1 MRGKAR
7 ICVATVA
14 FGLGINKADVRGIVH
29 VCLPPSPEHFLQEIG
44 RAGRDGKPATAFALV
59 LDTEIAHKLSLSF
72 SDRLSRGQIFAL
84 LSNMRHLAS
93 DAMEGFAGVQLES
106 SISSLN
112 VSLPIS
118 KMVQSIDCKEE
129 SIFTILSILE
139 DGNSTF
145 VKLLDIEGTIPDSVT
160 LTLKKRN
167 LDKLCCMEEI
177 ARCIKTCSITLEA
190 EVNSNKDIPTQSQ
203 TRDRFSKFGGTASQ
217 KGFSAYSFGVYQI
230 SVVRC
235 AQLLGGNAEPR
246 HVFAA
251 LRRLQDSGE
260 LELVFDPAG
269 TSIHLTLNTA
279 GMQFFRDNEDTVE
292 VEGRIHQLSS
302 SIYNHF
308 AAQDQRR
315 AEKVLAM
322 NEIMRRVSVVQ
333 ESLDNHPSKKSA
345 RLELFQALISQYFK
359 SSSTAIEDEDD
370 DDDRDYKVNVC
381 RIEESEA
388 QTLARI
394 SFDVT
399 NLLQHPTLQ
408 KKVTYFPETVQFGE
422 SGHEDY
428 TALAITKILHGIPSP
443 KAPVLEWYRHP
454 VWGRYRT
461 NHFNSLKEYVQT
473 LL

>member
-1 MRGKAR
+1 MRGKVR

-93 DAMEGFAGVQLES
+93 DAMEGLADIQLKTCP
-106 SISSLN
+106 SSLN

-129 SIFTILSILE
+129 SIFTMLSILE

-145 VKLLDIEGTIPDSVT
+145 EKLLDIEGTIPDSVT
-160 LTLKKRN
+160 LTLKRRN
-167 LDKLCCMEEI
+167 LDKLCSKEEI
-177 ARCIKTCSITLEA
+177 ARCIKKCCIILEA
-190 EVNSNKDIPTQSQ
+190 ESNDNANEESPKQ
-203 TRDRFSKFGGTASQ
+203 DRFSKFGGTASQ

-260 LELVFDPAG
+260 LELVFNPAG
-269 TSIHLTLNTA
+269 SSIHLTLNTA
-279 GMQFFRDNEDTVE
+279 GIHFFGDNKDNVE
-292 VEGRIHQLSS
+292 AETRVNQLSFS
-302 SIYNHF
+302 FSIYEHF

-315 AEKVLAM
+315 ADKVLAM
-322 NEIMRRVSVVQ
+322 NKIMRRISVV
-333 ESLDNHPSKKSA
+333 EEDLEKTPSKKSA
-345 RLELFQALISQYFK
+345 RLELFQELVSQYFK
-359 SSSTAIEDEDD
+359 SSGVSTEDE
-370 DDDRDYKVNVC
+370 DYKVNV
-381 RIEESEA
+381 RSIDESEA
-388 QTLARI
+388 QILASI

-408 KKVTYFPETVQFGE
+408 KKLHTFQKRF
-422 SGHEDY
+422 S
-428 TALAITKILHGIPSP
+428 LANQAMKIILHWPLP
-443 KAPVLEWYRHP
+443 KYFTASR
-454 VWGRYRT
+454 RRKRQ
-461 NHFNSLKEYVQT
+461 F
-473 LL
+473 